1 MSSEFQVRYRRK
13 NKLCYVW
20 IYRSGVMV
28 AHLIV
33 EPFTRTCDI
42 RLFQGSHTFLT
53 TKRIEKVE
61 EKLRR

>member
-1 MSSEFQVRYRRK
+1 MSEFRVTYRRK
-13 NKLCYVW
+13 NELCYVW

-53 TKRIEKVE
+53 TKRIEKGE
-61 EKLRR
+61 GELRK